1 MVLNT
6 PITHVKYTEVPHLQ
20 QHFHTSW
27 DSDGSEVEVVKVHS
41 QEVINSASDAHMDIP
56 GT

>member
-41 QEVINSASDAHMDIP
+41 QEVINSASDAHIDIP